1 MNVKSIDIL
10 VLGAHVVMGK
20 WTHLVGT
27 YDGTILRLYV
37 DGLLQ
42 NEVEVESVADLE
54 IQKREAVMA
63 RTREDIADLED
74 EAKGACFK
82 ETDRETKLF
91 FTSKEGRRQVKESSS
106 KLLDEHEFRVRLS
119 RNADA
124 NANAAGSEPLPVKK
138 DASKVSRTDFEPV
151 AKKHLLREKFD
162 ARWAV
167 VAAEFKEMR
176 ARVNLKIQRQ
186 LDDQSNQDARQLR
199 IGCLSSARRRDGKYF
214 FHGNIAHVAY
224 YNNKV
229 LSRDQ
234 VNAHYVMGT
243 RDRAHES
250 DHLFALASSRFSR
263 ALEYAPDDK
272 RMLEKFAEN
281 VCASLKYDLD
291 HRYAQQ
297 VYKKKVRCGLKPFV
311 ATDNAHGIAEVLKN
325 LPRDPVFS
333 DLFLLCYHSL
343 VKIQPRYFQA
353 TESQHC
359 RLSLRQ
365 LGRLPFAFFLGSRS
379 ADSLVNIM
387 SCAMKHLATMLAS
400 PAKLRRLNVGGCR
413 RIGDEGLLEVA
424 KVCSGLQ
431 QVNVR
436 LCDRLTD
443 LSVRALTH
451 NCLELESLDLEELHS
466 LSYRVFV
473 FDQEGDG
480 RGVVDK
486 NLLLKLKSLNVNG
499 CSGLNDLALGHV
511 GHRAKALESLR
522 VSACTD
528 LSDQGLGWLLDDMLD
543 HSGGGTHLAHFD
555 VSYCPKLSAQGVHNV
570 VLRCPAI
577 VSLNLSGCTHL
588 SDANIVD
595 IVSSC
600 AKIVRLE
607 LAFCRELTDAV
618 LYAVAKHL
626 SLEELNLS
634 RCVRI
639 TDDGV
644 LEVAGQSSV
653 LRRLNVSA
661 CKKLGEKSL
670 FALLDG
676 CRLLEELDVT
686 HCPLFSPETLARF
699 TKRKVKV
706 TTRKLEEVLI
716 SSAVGALEA
725 KEQQEREEAEQ
736 QRNEM
741 SVDALRYMTPE
752 RRAKYAKTLAA
763 KPCDSIDGACKMERV
778 EMDGEQ
784 QRNDADL
791 NGPLTCHIEQ
801 SIHDSTEADE
811 LALLRAENALLK
823 KKVKALEKARGDKPG
838 LKLVIDEKEIQQI
851 DILLKKAEDAKMEA
865 MNYAASTSREKL
877 GQDVRVLQTILQ
889 KAKAER
895 HAFKKK
901 VKASEDK
908 LRDERAKMAQV
919 KSSAIA

>member
-54 IQKREAVMA
+54 IQKREAIMA

-151 AKKHLLREKFD
+151 AKKQLLREKFD

-387 SCAMKHLATMLAS
+387 SWYDHADDEDTIVATFADIICNVLVEFPTFYGDQLTNMLW
-400 PAKLRRLNVGGCR
+400 LR
-413 RIGDEGLLEVA
+413 
-424 KVCSGLQ
+424 
-431 QVNVR
+431 
-436 LCDRLTD
+436 D
-443 LSVRALTH
+443 LRNPKAVVYFVLS
-451 NCLELESLDLEELHS
+451 LESSEDARSINLKDVLDVSEEDME
-466 LSYRVFV
+466 VIA
-473 FDQEGDG
+473 
-480 RGVVDK
+480 
-486 NLLLKLKSLNVNG
+486 KSNRFCTG
-499 CSGLNDLALGHV
+499 LAL
-511 GHRAKALESLR
+511 A
-522 VSACTD
+522 
-528 LSDQGLGWLLDDMLD
+528 
-543 HSGGGTHLAHFD
+543 
-555 VSYCPKLSAQGVHNV
+555 
-570 VLRCPAI
+570 RC
-577 VSLNLSGCTHL
+577 SHL
-588 SDANIVD
+588 SDGTMRRIAF
-595 IVSSC
+595 SC
-600 AKIVRLE
+600 
-607 LAFCRELTDAV
+607 
-618 LYAVAKHL
+618 
-626 SLEELNLS
+626 S
-634 RCVRI
+634 
-639 TDDGV
+639 
-644 LEVAGQSSV
+644 Q
-653 LRRLNVSA
+653 
-661 CKKLGEKSL
+661 
-670 FALLDG
+670 
-676 CRLLEELDVT
+676 LEELDISYCALITDLGLAAVGKYCNRLVRLKMA
-686 HCPLFSPETLARF
+686 HCP
-699 TKRKVKV
+699 
-706 TTRKLEEVLI
+706 
-716 SSAVGALEA
+716 
-725 KEQQEREEAEQ
+725 Q
-736 QRNEM
+736 
-741 SVDALRYMTPE
+741 
-752 RRAKYAKTLAA
+752 
-763 KPCDSIDGACKMERV
+763 
-778 EMDGEQ
+778 
-784 QRNDADL
+784 
-791 NGPLTCHIEQ
+791 
-801 SIHDSTEADE
+801 
-811 LALLRAENALLK
+811 
-823 KKVKALEKARGDKPG
+823 
-838 LKLVIDEKEIQQI
+838 
-851 DILLKKAEDAKMEA
+851 
-865 MNYAASTSREKL
+865 
-877 GQDVRVLQTILQ
+877 
-889 KAKAER
+889 
-895 HAFKKK
+895 
-901 VKASEDK
+901 
-908 LRDERAKMAQV
+908 LRDVGVEAV
-919 KSSAIA
+919 